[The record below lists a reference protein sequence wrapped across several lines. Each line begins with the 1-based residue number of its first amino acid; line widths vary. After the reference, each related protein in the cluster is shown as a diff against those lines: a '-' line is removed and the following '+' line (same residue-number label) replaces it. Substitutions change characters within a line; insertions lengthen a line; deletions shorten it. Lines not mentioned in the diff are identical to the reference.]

1 MPDDNKQFVLV
12 EEAATI
18 LRVHANTI
26 YRAIKLGEIPHHR
39 IGNQYRIPRSFFTE
53 GLRLN
58 SSSPSSS
65 PDRQMTESEKELF
78 NSTDDD
84 YLKLAL

>member
-1 MPDDNKQFVLV
+1 MSDDNKQFVLV
-12 EEAATI
+12 EEAAKI

-58 SSSPSSS
+58 STTRP
-65 PDRQMTESEKELF
+65 MTDAESELF